1 MIAKP
6 FRRAFTKNDSYS
18 SHMGRNRR
26 SADSESTSVESFD
39 ITSAPK
45 RLSTDLAA
53 RQRRYLISMIIRTV
67 CFLLT
72 VVLPSPYRWFALAGA
87 MVLPYVAVVVANAGR
102 ETIIP
107 GANLLTKR
115 PRGIE

>member
-1 MIAKP
+1 MKHSDKAETG
-6 FRRAFTKNDSYS
+6 AT
-18 SHMGRNRR
+18 
-26 SADSESTSVESFD
+26 ESFS

-45 RLSTDLAA
+45 SLRSDLAG

-72 VVLPSPYRWFALAGA
+72 VALPSPYRWFALAGA
-87 MVLPYVAVVVANAGR
+87 MILPYIAVVVANAGR
-102 ETIIP
+102 ETVLP
-107 GANLLTKR
+107 GANILSKR